1 MSICT
6 SLLAAQMHANKKK
19 ETAHGWLERVRHLL
33 RGSMLDIVEAI
44 GVKSACELV
53 KAIGG
58 ERALSFGRGKQDT
71 PRLHILFA
79 AIGEAKTYQLLRVF
93 GGEEL
98 YVPRCGEAL
107 RELRNEQFR
116 HEFLVLTER
125 EGVSKLMAMSAF
137 NIRNTRFRSARA
149 TRLCAAAW
157 SPVEP
162 SANFSF

>member
-1 MSICT
+1 MVD
-6 SLLAAQMHANKKK
+6 LD
-19 ETAHGWLERVRHLL
+19 LERVRHLL
-33 RGSMLDIVEAI
+33 PESMLDIVEAI

-58 ERALSFGRGKQDT
+58 ARFKFGRGKQDT

-98 YVPRCGEAL
+98 YVPRCEEAL

-116 HEFLVLTER
+116 RDFIALTTN
-125 EGVSKLMAMSAF
+125 GVSKLMAMSQ
-137 NIRNTRFRSARA
+137 
-149 TRLCAAAW
+149 LCPEYKI
-157 SPVEP
+157 SERTGYTIVRDNCEPVSKQETL
-162 SANFSF
+162 F

>member
-1 MSICT
+1 MVD
-6 SLLAAQMHANKKK
+6 LD
-19 ETAHGWLERVRHLL
+19 LERVRHLL
-33 RGSMLDIVEAI
+33 PESMLDIVEAI

-58 ERALSFGRGKQDT
+58 ARFKFGRGKQDT

-98 YVPRCGEAL
+98 YVPRCEEAL
-107 RELRNEQFR
+107 RDLRNEQFR

-125 EGVSKLMAMSAF
+125 EGVSKLMAMSALCPKYK
-137 NIRNTRFRSARA
+137 ISERTGYTIMRG
-149 TRLCAAAW
+149 RLE
-157 SPVEP
+157 PVSHQETL
-162 SANFSF
+162 F